1 MRLKVIAILLCIACI
16 CTITGCGS
24 RVVSESVEASASP
37 QEAFGNAPVASPELA
52 AQTAQTEICGLFRTD
67 PIGDRGRPG
76 GEYG

>member
-52 AQTAQTEICGLFRTD
+52 AQTA
-67 PIGDRGRPG
+67 
-76 GEYG
+76 